1 MARYIIGR
9 TLWAIPVLIAISIIT
24 FALMHAVPGGPFDR
38 QKQLPP
44 RILENVNEKYNLD
57 DPFWKQYGDYMW
69 GLVSRFDLGPS
80 FRSTTLTVN
89 DIIRDR
95 LPVSAQLGGM
105 ALAVALAVGVPLGV
119 VSALRH
125 NTVVDYSS
133 MFVAVLGVSIP
144 SLALGPFLMWL
155 FGLKLDVLPIATWGG
170 PSHWVLPTLTLAA
183 ASTALIARLTRA
195 SLLQVINEDYIRT
208 ARAKGL
214 AEYRVVVGHAL
225 KNALI
230 PVLTI
235 SGPLFANLVTGTL
248 IVEKIFA
255 VPGMGRTFVDS
266 VAARDY
272 PVIMGTVL
280 LFAVII
286 IVANL
291 VVDVAYAF
299 VDPRIKYRSGG

>member
-9 TLWAIPVLIAISIIT
+9 ILWAIPVLIAISIIT

-38 QKQLPP
+38 EKQLPP
-44 RILENVNEKYNLD
+44 RILDNVNAKYNLD
-57 DPFWKQYGDYMW
+57 DPFWKQYTDYMW

-80 FRSTTLTVN
+80 FHSTTQSVN

-170 PSHWVLPTLTLAA
+170 PKHWVLPTLTLAA
-183 ASTALIARLTRA
+183 ASTAIIARLTRA

-266 VAARDY
+266 VASRDY

-280 LFAVII
+280 LFAVVI

>member
-9 TLWAIPVLIAISIIT
+9 ILWAIPVLIAISIIT

-38 QKQLPP
+38 EKQLPP
-44 RILENVNEKYNLD
+44 RILDNVNAKYNLD
-57 DPFWKQYGDYMW
+57 DPYWKQYTDYMW

-95 LPVSAQLGGM
+95 FPVSAQLGGM
-105 ALAVALAVGVPLGV
+105 ALAVALTVGVPLGV

-266 VAARDY
+266 VASRDY

-280 LFAVII
+280 LFAVVI

>member
-1 MARYIIGR
+1 MIRYILGR
-9 TLWAIPVLIAISIIT
+9 TIWAIPLLITISLIT
-24 FALMHAVPGGPFDR
+24 FALMHAIPGGPFDR
-38 QKQLPP
+38 EKQLPP
-44 RILENVNEKYNLD
+44 RIVENVNEKYNLD
-57 DPFWKQYGDYMW
+57 DPLWKQYGDYMW
-69 GLVSRFDLGPS
+69 GLVSRLDLGPS
-80 FRSTTLTVN
+80 FRSTTVGVG
-89 DIIRDR
+89 DIIGER

-105 ALAVALAVGVPLGV
+105 ALALSLAVGVPLGI

-144 SLALGPFLMWL
+144 SLALGPFLMWF
-155 FGLKLDVLPIATWGG
+155 FGLKLDVLPVATWGG

-214 AEYRVVVGHAL
+214 AEYRIMVGHAL
-225 KNALI
+225 RNALI

-248 IVEKIFA
+248 VVEKIFA
-255 VPGMGRTFVDS
+255 VPGLGSEFVDS

-272 PVIMGTVL
+272 PVIMGMVL
-280 LFAVII
+280 LYAVVI

-299 VDPRIKYRSGG
+299 VDPRIKYR

>member
-1 MARYIIGR
+1 MIRYILGR
-9 TLWAIPVLIAISIIT
+9 TVWAIPLLITISLIT
-24 FALMHAVPGGPFDR
+24 FALMHAIPGGPFDR

-57 DPFWKQYGDYMW
+57 DPLWRQYGDYMW

-80 FRSTTLTVN
+80 FRSTTVSVG

-105 ALAVALAVGVPLGV
+105 ALALSLAVGVPLGI

-125 NTVVDYSS
+125 NTMVDYSS

-155 FGLKLDVLPIATWGG
+155 FGLKLDILPVATWGG
-170 PSHWVLPTLTLAA
+170 PSHWVLPTVTLAA
-183 ASTALIARLTRA
+183 ASTALIVRLTRA

-214 AEYRVVVGHAL
+214 AEYRIMVGHAL
-225 KNALI
+225 RNALI

-248 IVEKIFA
+248 VVEKIFA
-255 VPGMGRTFVDS
+255 VPGIGSEFVDS

-272 PVIMGTVL
+272 PLIMGMTL
-280 LFAVII
+280 LYAVVI

-299 VDPRIKYRSGG
+299 VDPRIKYR

>member
-1 MARYIIGR
+1 
-9 TLWAIPVLIAISIIT
+9 
-24 FALMHAVPGGPFDR
+24 
-38 QKQLPP
+38 
-44 RILENVNEKYNLD
+44 
-57 DPFWKQYGDYMW
+57 MW

-80 FRSTTLTVN
+80 FRSTTVDVG
-89 DIIRDR
+89 DIIRER

-105 ALAVALAVGVPLGV
+105 ALALSLAVGIPLGI

-125 NTVVDYSS
+125 NTLVDYSS

-155 FGLKLDVLPIATWGG
+155 FGLKLDLLPVATWGG

-214 AEYRVVVGHAL
+214 AEYRIMVGHAL
-225 KNALI
+225 RNALI

-248 IVEKIFA
+248 VVEKIFA
-255 VPGMGRTFVDS
+255 VPGIGSQFVNS

-272 PVIMGTVL
+272 PVIMGMVL
-280 LFAVII
+280 LYAVVI

-291 VVDVAYAF
+291 VVDIAYAF
-299 VDPRIKYRSGG
+299 VDPRIKYR

>member
-1 MARYIIGR
+1 MIRYILGR
-9 TLWAIPVLIAISIIT
+9 VLWAIPLLIMISLIT
-24 FALMHAVPGGPFDR
+24 FALMHSIPGGPFDR
-38 QKQLPP
+38 EKQLPP
-44 RILENVNEKYNLD
+44 RILQNVNEKYNLD
-57 DPFWKQYGDYMW
+57 DPLWKQYTDYMW

-80 FRSTTLTVN
+80 FRSTTVSVN

-105 ALAVALAVGVPLGV
+105 ALALALAVGVPLGII
-119 VSALRH
+119 SALRH
-125 NTVVDYSS
+125 NTMVDYSS

-155 FGLKLDVLPIATWGG
+155 FGLKLGVLPVATWGG

-195 SLLQVINEDYIRT
+195 SLLQVIHEDYIRT

-214 AEYRVVVGHAL
+214 AEYRVVLSHAL

-230 PVLTI
+230 PVVTI
-235 SGPLFANLVTGTL
+235 SGPLFANLITGTL
-248 IVEKIFA
+248 VVEKIFA
-255 VPGMGRTFVDS
+255 VPGIGRQFVDS

-280 LFAVII
+280 LFAVVI

-291 VVDVAYAF
+291 VVDIAYAF
-299 VDPRIKYRSGG
+299 VDPRIKYT

>member
-1 MARYIIGR
+1 MIRYILGR
-9 TLWAIPVLIAISIIT
+9 TVWAIPLLITISLIT
-24 FALMHAVPGGPFDR
+24 FALMHAIPGGPFDR

-57 DPFWKQYGDYMW
+57 DPLWKQYGDYMW

-80 FRSTTLTVN
+80 FRSTTVDVG
-89 DIIRDR
+89 DIIRER

-105 ALAVALAVGVPLGV
+105 ALALSLAVGIPLGI

-125 NTVVDYSS
+125 NTLVDYSS

-155 FGLKLDVLPIATWGG
+155 FGLKLDLLPVATWGG

-214 AEYRVVVGHAL
+214 AEYRIMVGHAL
-225 KNALI
+225 RNALI

-248 IVEKIFA
+248 VVEKIFA
-255 VPGMGRTFVDS
+255 VPGIGSQFVNS

-272 PVIMGTVL
+272 PVIMGMVL
-280 LFAVII
+280 LYAVVI

-291 VVDVAYAF
+291 VVDIAYAF
-299 VDPRIKYRSGG
+299 VDPRIKYR